1 VTIGPLAR
9 NHFWSAPTD
18 YALALRDR
26 QDAKTP
32 RREPDEEVHRL
43 AFRAHCVWPKGA
55 RVHTAQVLAYLKA
68 IERQLCLLINFDL
81 AGLASGVKRI
91 TLGPVA

>member
-1 VTIGPLAR
+1 M
-9 NHFWSAPTD
+9 
-18 YALALRDR
+18 
-26 QDAKTP
+26 
-32 RREPDEEVHRL
+32 
-43 AFRAHCVWPKGA
+43 WPKGA